1 MLKKK
6 HTVRD
11 WLKHYI
17 TRPYTV
23 VIVPDNSERP
33 IQFRLR
39 IGVLTIGTA
48 VIAGMVIAIAVF
60 GYYGSRYHQVN
71 VQNKVLV
78 SSNEEQKEKLDQLG
92 EAQKKYNET
101 ERLLAEAY
109 SQLEEL
115 MAENT
120 MQKERIAELSL
131 ITEDTMN
138 QLEEILLMQNELRV
152 QLGFKEIES
161 MGGPREVSR
170 VEEPLSA
177 RSMAWEESLEE
188 ISEKLGYITE
198 QIANQKAGLLEI
210 SDRMDSLMKIPAR
223 WPVDSRNITSE
234 FGSRSNPFGGSSTEN
249 HWGIDVGCSWGAPIY
264 AAGQGE
270 VIVSEWESGYGYTVV
285 IDHGNGY
292 ISRYS
297 HCSSLSVEAG
307 NIVEAGDII
316 AKVGS
321 TGRSTGPHL
330 DFRIQYNGEYVD
342 PLQILRE

>member
-11 WLKHYI
+11 WLRHYI

-33 IQFRLR
+33 IQFQLR
-39 IGVLTIGTA
+39 IGVITIGTA
-48 VIAGMVIAIAVF
+48 IITVMTIAIAIF

-71 VQNKVLV
+71 VQNKVLI
-78 SSNEEQKEKLDQLG
+78 SSNEEQKEQLG
-92 EAQKKYNET
+92 VFQEEQKKYNE
-101 ERLLAEAY
+101 A
-109 SQLEEL
+109 EEL
-115 MAENT
+115 LSEANSQIEALRAENDL
-120 MQKERIAELSL
+120 QKQEIARLSL
-131 ITEDTMN
+131 MTEDTMN

-152 QLGFKEIES
+152 QLGFKAIEG
-161 MGGPREVSR
+161 MGGPREVSKR
-170 VEEPLSA
+170 EEPLSDHFLVQQ
-177 RSMAWEESLEE
+177 ESLED
-188 ISEKLGYITE
+188 ISERLEYIKQ
-198 QIANQKAGLLEI
+198 QISDQKEGLLEI
-210 SDRMDSLMKIPAR
+210 RAQMDALTKIPAR
-223 WPVDSRNITSE
+223 WPVESRNVTSE

-249 HWGIDVGCSWGAPIY
+249 HWGIDVGCSWGASIY

-270 VIVSEWESGYGYTVV
+270 VIVAEWESGYGYTVV

-297 HCSSLSVEAG
+297 HCSRLSVTEG
-307 NIVEAGDII
+307 DIVEAGEEI
-316 AKVGS
+316 AKAGS

-330 DFRIQYNGEYVD
+330 DFRIQYNGEYID